1 MGNDVINVQGAE
13 IKIATIHDDDYISLT
28 DMTRNFGDGDQLIK
42 NWLQNKNTV
51 DFLGVWETIN
61 NPNFN
66 LVEFHQIKTEAGLTA
81 CFGGACW
88 INTKQA

>member
-81 CFGGACW
+81 WFGGASW
-88 INTKQA
+88 INSN